1 MSLVKPNSISILLP
15 VYNAAKFLSACLQ
28 SIQNQTETNWE
39 LIAIDDHSTDESF
52 KILTDFQQK
61 NPIQIQVLKNVGKGI
76 IPALKLAYEKSQG
89 EFVTRMDA
97 DDLMEKTKLETL
109 KELLLE
115 NGKGYVSTGLVKYFS
130 ETQLGEGYQKYEM
143 WLNALSL
150 KNKNYED
157 LYKECV
163 IPSPAWMCHREDLE
177 KCGAF
182 SVQQY
187 PEDYDLCFRFYKNN
201 LKVVAVKKVIHHW
214 RDYSNRTSRTDPN
227 YANQHYFDLKLPYF
241 LELDFDKTRPLV
253 IWGAGKKGKQLAKK
267 LVEQNV
273 NFHWV
278 SNNVKKIGHVI
289 YGQTLENFV
298 ITKELENPQIIVVV
312 ASPEGQI
319 EILDFFKKQNWRKG
333 KEYFFFT

>member
-52 KILTDFQQK
+52 KILNTFQEQ
-61 NPIQIQVLKNVGKGI
+61 NPTQIQVLKNVGKGI

-89 EFVTRMDA
+89 EFITRMDA

-109 KELLLE
+109 KEILLE

-201 LKVVAVKKVIHHW
+201 LKVLAAKKVIHHW

-267 LVEQNV
+267 LVEQKV